1 MCILSNKNAF
11 NPQLLKAAAGIC
23 SPEKTVLKRP
33 MEFLGSCGTMPGLF
47 GLSLGFFHAVQ
58 LRKVQFVSYIADHS
72 FLTNSASTN
81 SKKKKKKQS
90 YQPTQETSKVHTL
103 PFYNYIS
110 K

>member
-81 SKKKKKKQS
+81 SKKKKKKA
-90 YQPTQETSKVHTL
+90 EL
-103 PFYNYIS
+103 PANTGNI
-110 K
+110 